1 VVRCFFSIVIALS
14 AYRLSGANQFA
25 AMRIESNQA
34 RWTFQQLRLAVRLTY
49 RLYAL
54 YYRIEAIKSMLEV
67 CFIITAHHTINNGV
81 SVGS

>member
-1 VVRCFFSIVIALS
+1 MMLFFYIVIALS

-34 RWTFQQLRLAVRLTY
+34 RGTFQQLRLAVRVTY

-54 YYRIEAIKSMLEV
+54 YYRIEAIKSRLEV
-67 CFIITAHHTINNGV
+67 CFIIIARHTINNGV
-81 SVGS
+81 SAGD